1 MKLRFIADENIPFRI
16 IEELRKAG
24 YDVLGVKDVAY
35 AGIRNNE
42 LAEISIRLE
51 RVIITRDADF
61 TRLTEPLVSM
71 IKVIYMRIT
80 GDPSEIGATS
90 FRAIS
95 TYASLTSTA
104 SSESSSKLNHLA
116 TTLAEQG

>member
-80 GDPSEIGATS
+80 GDPSEIAQ
-90 FRAIS
+90 RVLENVKDC
-95 TYASLTSTA
+95 ASIFQKHRVVMLDN
-104 SSESSSKLNHLA
+104 EGCHVM
-116 TTLAEQG
+116 